1 MAGATAGA
9 GDFTG
14 RQKQKLAEKH
24 AQEQQQRATEVA
36 LATAAEDRKKQAEIV
51 DYTQP
56 ADTPPPEDTG
66 PVDYTVTPDDESDP
80 TIESIVASTKQQ
92 VEPAD
97 VEERVAPEQERP
109 VQERPVEVARPSQRI
124 RARFDLNKVTVGRGT
139 FYDFEAG
146 RKYIV
151 PPHVAQH
158 LAERELVD
166 VLD

>member
-14 RQKQKLAEKH
+14 RQKQKLAEQH

-56 ADTPPPEDTG
+56 APPPPPEDTG
-66 PVDYTVTPDDESDP
+66 PVDLTVTPDDESDP

-92 VEPAD
+92 AKPAD
-97 VEERVAPEQERP
+97 VEERVETSGEQ
-109 VQERPVEVARPSQRI
+109 PVEVERPSRRV